1 MIGIGLAVAVLIVV
15 LSVMNG
21 FETELEQRTLAMV
34 SHAAIS
40 GYAGPIDDW
49 REAADRALE
58 RGDVTAVAPYV
69 EGQGMAIA
77 GTEMAGVTIR
87 GIDPAAERQVSEVA
101 SLMTAGSIDALA
113 AGEYR
118 IVLGVSLARALGV
131 GVGDQVLLVL
141 AEARVTPAGLV
152 PTLRRFTVA
161 GIFDAGMYEYDRLLV
176 FVHLDDA
183 GRLFRTAGRPTGL
196 RFKVADLYAARRV
209 ATEVAVG
216 LARERGVNFYIDD
229 WTRQHVNI
237 LRSIQL
243 TKTIMFVILSLVIGV
258 AAFNIVSTLMMVVR
272 DKRGDIA
279 ILRSFGSSPRS
290 VMAVFAVQGTM
301 IGVIGT
307 LFGVVLAL
315 LVTSQLGPAVGLIE
329 SWFGIDLLAEDVYFL
344 SELPAQLRPL
354 EVVQICLLAL
364 VLAIAAT
371 IYPALA
377 AAREMPAEV
386 LRYE

>member
-1 MIGIGLAVAVLIVV
+1 MRQPYQLFIALRYLRARASDGFISFISAVSMIGIGLAVAVLIVV

-69 EGQGMAIA
+69 EGQGMAMA

-118 IVLGVSLARALGV
+118 IVLGVSLARTLGV
-131 GVGDQVLLVL
+131 SVGDQVLLVL
-141 AEARVTPAGLV
+141 AEARVTPAGLL

-176 FVHLDDA
+176 FVHLEDA
-183 GRLFRTAGRPTGL
+183 ARLFRTAGRPTGL
-196 RFKVADLYAARRV
+196 RCETAGRHPRGARTRAAGRTRTCPRR
-209 ATEVAVG
+209 
-216 LARERGVNFYIDD
+216 
-229 WTRQHVNI
+229 
-237 LRSIQL
+237 RS
-243 TKTIMFVILSLVIGV
+243 
-258 AAFNIVSTLMMVVR
+258 
-272 DKRGDIA
+272 
-279 ILRSFGSSPRS
+279 
-290 VMAVFAVQGTM
+290 
-301 IGVIGT
+301 
-307 LFGVVLAL
+307 
-315 LVTSQLGPAVGLIE
+315 
-329 SWFGIDLLAEDVYFL
+329 
-344 SELPAQLRPL
+344 RP
-354 EVVQICLLAL
+354 
-364 VLAIAAT
+364 
-371 IYPALA
+371 P
-377 AAREMPAEV
+377 
-386 LRYE
+386 